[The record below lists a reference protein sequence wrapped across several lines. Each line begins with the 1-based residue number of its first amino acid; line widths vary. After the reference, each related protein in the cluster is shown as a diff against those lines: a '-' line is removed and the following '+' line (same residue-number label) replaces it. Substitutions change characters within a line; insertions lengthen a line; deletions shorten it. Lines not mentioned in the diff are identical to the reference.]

1 MLTNLVSFPLNSV
14 TMSTN
19 PHEETYI
26 EYLNYD
32 WNSFRE
38 FQEGLTHILDN
49 YLATLKEQD
58 PSVTSI
64 PALDQQQL
72 IDQAKSFFYCSHTG
86 NILNL
91 DDFNEW
97 KLVNG
102 DKYNK
107 KITELTDEPSDTKT
121 NDTPSTNNET
131 EPSTNPPYSS
141 NYQQLVEL
149 IVSGKPVPGIKQ
161 IPNTVLSDKSLKSD
175 AKPRLKPW
183 ELAKEADSEGKD
195 KEANIEVIENE
206 TQ

>member
-1 MLTNLVSFPLNSV
+1 
-14 TMSTN
+14 MSTN

-32 WNSFRE
+32 WESFQE
-38 FQEGLTHILDN
+38 FQEGLNHILDN
-49 YLATLKEQD
+49 YLTNLKELD

-97 KLVNG
+97 KIVNG
-102 DKYNK
+102 DKYDKNK
-107 KITELTDEPSDTKT
+107 KITEITEEPTSTD
-121 NDTPSTNNET
+121 
-131 EPSTNPPYSS
+131 PPYSS

-149 IVSGKPVPGIKQ
+149 IVSGKPVPGIKH
-161 IPNTVLSDKSLKSD
+161 IPDTVLSDQSLKSD

-183 ELAKEADSEGKD
+183 ERAKETEQEETEQIDVTEQATEQTENTT
-195 KEANIEVIENE
+195 EA
-206 TQ
+206 TQE